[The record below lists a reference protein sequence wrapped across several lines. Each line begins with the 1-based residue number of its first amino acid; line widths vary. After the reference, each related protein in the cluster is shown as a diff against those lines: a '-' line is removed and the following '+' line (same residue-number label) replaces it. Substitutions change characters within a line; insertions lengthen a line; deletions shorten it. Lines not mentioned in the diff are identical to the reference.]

1 MARFVSDTLESGW
14 LWLLS
19 RLLVTFMF
27 WFAGIGFLLDFAGAQ
42 QAMAMVGLTPLW
54 LIAGLTIFVQ
64 LVGSALII
72 VDRLVWLGAGML
84 GVFTLLTIPLAH
96 DFWNMTG
103 VEAIQARLESE
114 EHVTVIGGLIAVSIL
129 SHLRRQWA
137 AR

>member
-1 MARFVSDTLESGW
+1 MARFVSATLESGG

-42 QAMAMVGLTPLW
+42 QAMAMAGLTPLW

-64 LVGSALII
+64 LVGSVLII
-72 VDRLVWLGAGML
+72 ADRLVWLGAGML
-84 GVFTLLTIPLAH
+84 GVFTLLTIPLVH

-103 VEAIQARLESE
+103 AEAMQARLEAE

-129 SHLRRQWA
+129 SHLRRQWV